1 MRNQVKQ
8 MNIQHICVYHPSLSA
23 IERIRPYY
31 HYYFFWRGGEALI
44 ERFHL
49 GNIFFIKKAENFTL
63 IKVFS

>member
-1 MRNQVKQ
+1 

-23 IERIRPYY
+23 VKDPKDPGGG
-31 HYYFFWRGGEALI
+31 GGEALT

>member
-1 MRNQVKQ
+1 

-23 IERIRPYY
+23 VKDPTVLLLFF
-31 HYYFFWRGGEALI
+31 FFWGGGGGEALT

-49 GNIFFIKKAENFTL
+49 GKIFFIKKAENFTV